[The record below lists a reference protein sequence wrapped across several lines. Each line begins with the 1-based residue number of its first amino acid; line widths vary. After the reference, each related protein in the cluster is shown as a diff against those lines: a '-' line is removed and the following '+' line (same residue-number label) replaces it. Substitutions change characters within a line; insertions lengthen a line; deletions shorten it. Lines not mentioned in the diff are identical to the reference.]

1 MSLLTFEEKMEST
14 TPDYYYYY
22 YEDNDNGTHG
32 PCNRDSENL
41 LGAQLS
47 TIYYFMFF
55 FSLFGN
61 GLVLVII
68 HRFERLTTVTNIL
81 LLNLVVSSLIFMSS
95 LPFWGIYK
103 QFSNWIF
110 GKVMCKIVGSVYYLG
125 FYSSVLFLTLLT
137 FDRHLAVVY
146 SLHVSQVRNQR
157 YALLSCAVVWLV
169 SGLACI
175 PQMILHTT
183 FTHHITNKTFC
194 QEHPGNTTSIDD
206 KLRASGFYLQL
217 FLFLLFPLIVIVYC
231 YVRIVI
237 TVISSKI
244 VTKFKTVRLIFV
256 IVLLFFICWT
266 PFNVLLLIDDEDLS
280 CEEKQRRGYALQ
292 VTRDIAYIYFC
303 ISPIFYTFVG
313 RKFQSYFR
321 QLLVKRFPGLKKHI
335 SFSQVSRTSMSTKI
349 TQKSIELS

>member
-1 MSLLTFEEKMEST
+1 MEST
-14 TPDYYYYY
+14 TYDYNYTYD
-22 YEDNDNGTHG
+22 DNDVKPFG
-32 PCNRDSENL
+32 PCNRDSDNL

-47 TIYYFMFF
+47 TIYYFMFL

-68 HRFERLTTVTNIL
+68 HRFEKLTTVTNIL

-95 LPFWGIYK
+95 LPFLGVYK
-103 QFSNWIF
+103 QLSYWIF

-146 SLHVSQVRNQR
+146 SVGGSQVRNQR

-183 FTHHITNKTFC
+183 FTHKMTNKTFC
-194 QEHPGNTTSIDD
+194 QEHPSNLTFVDAD
-206 KLRASGFYLQL
+206 KLRDSTFYLQL

-231 YVRIVI
+231 YIRIAI
-237 TVISSKI
+237 TVISSQI
-244 VTKFKTVRLIFV
+244 VTKFKTVRLIFI

-266 PFNVLLLIDDEDLS
+266 PFNVVQLLPDEGLS
-280 CEEKQRRGYALQ
+280 CDELQKRGYALQ
-292 VTRDIAYIYFC
+292 VTRDIAHIYFC

-335 SFSQVSRTSMSTKI
+335 SVSQVSRTSMSTKS
-349 TQKSIELS
+349 TQNEL

>member
-1 MSLLTFEEKMEST
+1 M
-14 TPDYYYYY
+14 
-22 YEDNDNGTHG
+22 
-32 PCNRDSENL
+32 
-41 LGAQLS
+41 
-47 TIYYFMFF
+47 
-55 FSLFGN
+55 
-61 GLVLVII
+61 
-68 HRFERLTTVTNIL
+68 TNIL

-95 LPFWGIYK
+95 LPFLGVYK
-103 QFSNWIF
+103 QLSKWIF
-110 GKVMCKIVGSVYYLG
+110 GEVMCKIVGSVYYLG

-146 SLHVSQVRNQR
+146 SMGGLQVRNQR

-183 FTHHITNKTFC
+183 FFYPMNNKTLC
-194 QEHPGNTTSIDD
+194 QEHPGNLTFIDVE

-231 YVRIVI
+231 YVRIAI

-244 VTKFKTVRLIFV
+244 VTKFKTVRLIFI

-266 PFNVLLLIDDEDLS
+266 PLNVLLLIPDEDLS
-280 CEEKQRRGYALQ
+280 CEEKKKRGYALQ

-313 RKFQSYFR
+313 RKFQNYFR
-321 QLLVKRFPGLKKHI
+321 QLLVKRFPALKKHI
-335 SFSQVSRTSMSTKI
+335 SVSQDSRTSMSTRS
-349 TQKSIELS
+349 TQNAF

>member
-1 MSLLTFEEKMEST
+1 NGNGEKLVEL
-14 TPDYYYYY
+14 
-22 YEDNDNGTHG
+22 
-32 PCNRDSENL
+32 CNRDSDNL

-47 TIYYFMFF
+47 TIYYFMFL

-68 HRFERLTTVTNIL
+68 HRFEKLTTVTNIL

-95 LPFWGIYK
+95 LPFLGVYK
-103 QFSNWIF
+103 QLSYWIF
-110 GKVMCKIVGSVYYLG
+110 GEVMCKIVGSIYYLG

-137 FDRHLAVVY
+137 FDRYLGVVY
-146 SLHVSQVRNQR
+146 CLHASQVRNQR

-175 PQMILHTT
+175 PKMILHTA
-183 FTHHITNKTFC
+183 FTHHMTNKTLC
-194 QEHPGNTTSIDD
+194 QEYPLNKTSIDD

-231 YVRIVI
+231 YVRIAI
-237 TVISSKI
+237 TVISSKV
-244 VTKFKTVRLIFV
+244 VTKFKTVRLIFI

-266 PFNVLLLIDDEDLS
+266 PFNVVQLLPDEGLS
-280 CEEKQRRGYALQ
+280 CDELQKRGYALQ
-292 VTRDIAYIYFC
+292 VTRDIAYIYFW

-313 RKFQSYFR
+313 KKFQSYFR

-335 SFSQVSRTSMSTKI
+335 SVSQVSRTSMSTKS
-349 TQKSIELS
+349 TPNVELS